1 MTGGAATQK
10 RTCKRKFIAGRM
22 KQCKALR
29 NNGRRAREEAER
41 PKDFMRIKRSKEWD
55 TESCT
60 VPVRKVHTSRLILG
74 FKDTAARH
82 ARTIWQGNVVVSEV
96 ATIVI
101 QPLENIRRHEN
112 NKLAD

>member
-1 MTGGAATQK
+1 MQS
-10 RTCKRKFIAGRM
+10 
-22 KQCKALR
+22 LEEY
-29 NNGRRAREEAER
+29 NGRRAREEAER
-41 PKDFMRIKRSKEWD
+41 PTDFVRIRGSKDQDREFH
-55 TESCT
+55 
-60 VPVRKVHTSRLILG
+60 VPVRKIHASRLVLR